1 MFLFKHSS
9 VWPLEK
15 EWELLG
21 NVANETRTARG

>member
-15 EWELLG
+15 EWELLE
-21 NVANETRTARG
+21 NVVNDTRTAHR